1 MLHALLP
8 NEAILVLFSHP
19 MNSLTI
25 VIPCYNEEKA
35 LPVVVPSLMEFAAQH
50 NFDVVL
56 VNDGSRDGTRTVLD
70 QFTLL
75 YPKLR
80 VCHHKVNRGYGGA
93 IKTGI
98 EASTTDLVI
107 TIDADGQHNLN
118 DILTLRDALLSRDA
132 DMVIGARGTDGS
144 SLFRNTGKWFIRMIS
159 RILIPNKISD
169 LNSGIKIYRRELAMK
184 YIPLCPDSMAYSDV
198 IALIFINQRHLVT
211 EAKVNVSH
219 RVAGQ
224 STIGIGTAFDTVR
237 EILNILMLFNPMRL
251 LMPIAIFLIAVSIA
265 WEIPIFLRGDGVSV
279 GAMLGIVLGFLCFV
293 IGLLAEQLS
302 KIRQQVNR

>member
-1 MLHALLP
+1 MH
-8 NEAILVLFSHP
+8 
-19 MNSLTI
+19 SLSI
-25 VIPCYNEEKA
+25 IIPCYNEEKA
-35 LPVVVPSLMEFAAQH
+35 LPVVVPPLMEFAEK
-50 NFDVVL
+50 NDLKVII
-56 VNDGSRDGTRTVLD
+56 VNDGSKDNSRAVLD
-70 QFTLL
+70 DFSGKYARLM
-75 YPKLR
+75 

-98 EASTTDLVI
+98 AAADTDLVI

-118 DILTLRDALLSRDA
+118 DVLSLRDELVKSEA
-132 DMVIGARGTDGS
+132 DMVIGARGTGGS

-184 YIPLCPDSMAYSDV
+184 YISLCPDGMAYSDV
-198 IALIFINQRHLVT
+198 IALIFINQKHLVT
-211 EAKVNVSH
+211 ETKVNIGH
-219 RVAGQ
+219 RVAGE
-224 STIGIGTAFDTVR
+224 SKIGIGTAFDTVR

-251 LMPIAIFLIAVSIA
+251 LMPIAIFLVIVSIA
-265 WEIPIFLRGDGVSV
+265 WEIPIFLRGDGISV

-302 KIRQQVNR
+302 KIRQQSISQK

>member
-1 MLHALLP
+1 M
-8 NEAILVLFSHP
+8 S
-19 MNSLTI
+19 SLTI

-35 LPVVVPSLMEFAAQH
+35 LPVVVPALMQFAEKNALK
-50 NFDVVL
+50 VII
-56 VNDGSRDGTRTVLD
+56 VNDGSKDNSKNILD
-70 QFTLL
+70 DFAAQYGSLT
-75 YPKLR
+75 

-98 EASTTDLVI
+98 TAADTDLVI
-107 TIDADGQHNLN
+107 TIDADGQHNL
-118 DILTLRDALLSRDA
+118 DDVLAMQVALKNAEA
-132 DMVIGARGTDGS
+132 DMVIGARGSGGS
-144 SLFRNTGKWFIRMIS
+144 SLFRNTGKWIIRRIS

-184 YIPLCPDSMAYSDV
+184 YIALCPDGMAFSDV
-198 IALIFINQRHLVT
+198 IALIFINQKHLVT
-211 EAKVNVSH
+211 ETKVNIGN

-251 LMPIAIFLIAVSIA
+251 LMPIAIFLVLVSIA

-302 KIRQQVNR
+302 KIRQQSINK

>member
-1 MLHALLP
+1 
-8 NEAILVLFSHP
+8 

-35 LPVVVPSLMEFAAQH
+35 LPVVVPSLMEFAEKH
-50 NFDVVL
+50 GFKVII
-56 VNDGSRDGTRTVLD
+56 VNDGSKDSSKSILD
-70 QFTLL
+70 SFAGK
-75 YPKLR
+75 YPQLT

-98 EASTTDLVI
+98 AAADTDLVI
-107 TIDADGQHNLN
+107 TIDADGQHNLS
-118 DILTLRDALLSRDA
+118 DVMVMRDALVAAEA
-132 DMVIGARGTDGS
+132 DMVIGARGNGGS
-144 SLFRNTGKWFIRMIS
+144 SLFRNTGKWFIRTIS

-169 LNSGIKIYRRELAMK
+169 LNSGIKVYRRELAMK
-184 YIPLCPDSMAYSDV
+184 YIALCPDSMAYSDV

-211 EAKVNVSH
+211 ETKVSVSN
-219 RVAGQ
+219 RIAGQ

-251 LMPIAIFLIAVSIA
+251 LMPIAIFLVVVSIA
-265 WEIPIFLRGDGVSV
+265 WEIPIFLRGHGVSV

-302 KIRQQVNR
+302 KIRQQSIQSK